1 MNTAKHEE
9 LVADG
14 LVSIDEAMAF
24 LSVGRSTLYEL
35 MDRGFLS
42 YAKIGRCRRIPKKAL
57 IDFAAAHLHGGMSN
71 EDRDEEMQG
80 RKAGLEVN
88 DGMQRAPE
96 DAASDE

>member
-1 MNTAKHEE
+1 MNTAKDEK

-14 LVSIDEAMAF
+14 LVSIDEAMTF

-35 MDRGFLS
+35 MERGLLS

-57 IDFAAAHLHGGMSN
+57 IDFAAAHLRGGISN
-71 EDRDEEMQG
+71 EDGDEEMQG
-80 RKAGLEVN
+80 RKGGLEVN
-88 DGMQRAPE
+88 DRKQRASE